1 MKKIATLFSVVTL
14 VFGMM
19 TGSSHAFG
27 VNITISDEN
36 YDTSGGASSWYTN
49 HEDQE
54 VEPGMQT
61 GQRWDLEGF
70 FQNGTQVTMVGGYD
84 FKKGEAGNGSDW
96 WDSGDIF
103 IDVDGNA
110 QYGDIHGSSDGIFEV
125 KSTFGYDFVLDLN
138 EDMTSYSIYRLTSAS
153 VVKTAYYQQNQGSSP
168 WQYATGGELI
178 GSLNAGTITYETGL
192 TDAETGFKGDSN
204 NTPTHNA
211 VTVDLAFLSDRN
223 LTQGYQLTSAFT
235 LHYTMGCGNDNL
247 MGKYVAPVPEPS
259 TILLIS
265 AGLCGLVGMSRKRLL
280 KK

>member
-84 FKKGEAGNGSDW
+84 FKNGEVGNNKRW
-96 WDSGDIF
+96 YSGDIF
-103 IDVDGNA
+103 IDVDGDA
-110 QYGDIHGSSDGIFEV
+110 KYGNIDGSADGIFEV
-125 KSTFGYDFVLDLN
+125 KNTFGYEFVLDLS

-168 WQYATGGELI
+168 WQYVKDGELI
-178 GSLNAGTITYETGL
+178 GAGTITYKTGL
-192 TDAETGFKGDSN
+192 TDAETGFASDLDRK
-204 NTPTHNA
+204 THNA

-223 LTQGYQLTSAFT
+223 LMEGYQLTSAFT

-259 TILLIS
+259 TILLMS
-265 AGLCGLVGMSRKRLL
+265 AGVCGLVGVSRKRLL

>member
-84 FKKGEAGNGSDW
+84 FKNGEVGNNKRW
-96 WDSGDIF
+96 YSGDIF
-103 IDVDGNA
+103 IDVDGDA
-110 QYGDIHGSSDGIFEV
+110 KYGNIDGSADGIFEV
-125 KSTFGYDFVLDLN
+125 KNTFGYEFVLDLS

-223 LTQGYQLTSAFT
+223 LTKGYQLTSTFT